1 MRMLQLYRGEESK
14 SVSVSKDMVILSEIG
29 LDEMTSATPFVDFLH
44 EKYGFSKSGVWYTLK
59 KLKKEGLLDFTEKG
73 EEYRPLKLTKSGLDC
88 LRESLSRAREAGR
101 RNGSGIS
108 RGLSPNIGLIPNMS
122 QGLIPR

>member
-1 MRMLQLYRGEESK
+1 MRTLQIFSGEESR
-14 SVSVSKDMVILSEIG
+14 SLSTSKEMVILSELG
-29 LDEMTSATPFVDFLH
+29 LDEMMSSTPFVDYLH

-59 KLKKEGLLDFTEKG
+59 KLKKEGMLDFMEKG

-108 RGLSPNIGLIPNMS
+108 RDLSPNLGLIPNMS